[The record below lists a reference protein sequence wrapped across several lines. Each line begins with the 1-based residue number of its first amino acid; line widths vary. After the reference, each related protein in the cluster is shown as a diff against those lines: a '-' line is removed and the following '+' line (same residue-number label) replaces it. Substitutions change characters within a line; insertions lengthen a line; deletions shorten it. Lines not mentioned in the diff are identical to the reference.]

1 MQLPVISLLI
11 IVAIVIGN
19 PAHAKPSMQVKAA
32 VERVENLNPR
42 GQNLVLPYGF
52 NAESTGPVLGL
63 GGMRK
68 GFLQDQMTV
77 GGAAFAGEAVTDLDL
92 ASGGACEACLLSS
105 SLPLSSGD
113 AARHTHSS
121 VTRGAER

>member
-11 IVAIVIGN
+11 IVAIVIGS
-19 PAHAKPSMQVKAA
+19 PAHAKPSMQVKTA

-77 GGAAFAGEAVTDLDL
+77 GGAAFAGEDSHGFFAGVWDYR
-92 ASGGACEACLLSS
+92 ACVINAFLRFSCCV
-105 SLPLSSGD
+105 P
-113 AARHTHSS
+113 
-121 VTRGAER
+121 

>member
-68 GFLQDQMTV
+68 GFLQDQT
-77 GGAAFAGEAVTDLDL
+77 LR
-92 ASGGACEACLLSS
+92 LLHLKTQLQQHRI
-105 SLPLSSGD
+105 LPM
-113 AARHTHSS
+113 RVS
-121 VTRGAER
+121 V